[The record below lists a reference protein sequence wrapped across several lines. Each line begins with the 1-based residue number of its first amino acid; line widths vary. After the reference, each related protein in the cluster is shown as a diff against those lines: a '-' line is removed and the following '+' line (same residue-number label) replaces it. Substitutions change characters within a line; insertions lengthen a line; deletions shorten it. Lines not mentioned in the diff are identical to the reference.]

1 MSEWTTIESDPG
13 VFTELC
19 EQIGARGVQLEELYT
34 LDQLDALPDVYGLIF
49 LFKWVPETVQRDVVL
64 YPPES
69 LFFAKQV
76 ITNACATQAILS
88 ILLNLPDDCPNVQ
101 LGPTLSDLKSFSAG
115 LDPEMKGL
123 TIGNSEVIRQ
133 AHNSFH
139 RVSCFEMVQDDTS
152 PKDDAFHFIS
162 YVPHQNVVYELD
174 GLKEGPIRVGAIS
187 NGSWLQT
194 AKPEIQQRI
203 ERYQQSGDAEIRFN
217 LLALIP
223 NRRHQLEEQV
233 LGARHLLQRLKVK
246 LVSLDED
253 VEFDDEVDDDTC
265 PPFVPSLEDLPEDL
279 EALQQQLGETEAKL
293 TASKTALATENT
305 KAARWSAENRRRK
318 TDFTPF
324 VLCALKHLAKKGK
337 LVPAFE
343 NGKSKAIERQQKKDA
358 DKKEMEQQA

>member
-49 LFKWVPETVQRDVVL
+49 LFKWVPEAVQREIAWNA
-64 YPPES
+64 PES

-88 ILLNLPDDCPNVQ
+88 ILLNLPDDCSKVQ
-101 LGPTLSDLKSFSAG
+101 IGPILTDLKNFSVG

-139 RVSCFEMVQDDTS
+139 RVSCFEMIQDDDT
-152 PKDDAFHFIS
+152 PKEDAFHFIS
-162 YVPHQNVVYELD
+162 YVPHKDVVYELD
-174 GLKEGPIRVGAIS
+174 GLKEGPIRVGTCS
-187 NGSWLQT
+187 GTSWLQT

-233 LGARHLLQRLKVK
+233 LGARHLIQRIKVK
-246 LVSLDED
+246 LVSLDQD

-265 PPFVPSLEDLPEDL
+265 PPGVPALEDLPEELDS
-279 EALQQQLGETEAKL
+279 LQAQLTTTENGLA
-293 TASKTALATENT
+293 TSKAALATEQA
-305 KAARWSAENRRRK
+305 KAARWTAENRRRK

-324 VLCALKHLAKKGK
+324 VLCALKHLARKGK
-337 LVPAFE
+337 LGPAFE
-343 NGKSKAIERQQKKDA
+343 KGKAKAVERQQKKAA
-358 DKKEMEQQA
+358 DKNDKEQTA